1 MGMIKQE
8 GMNRYHT
15 EHSKY
20 RITVEDQIIK
30 KKKTLAQHIFKNK
43 NESSIIGMKSL

>member
-20 RITVEDQIIK
+20 RITVEVEVK
-30 KKKTLAQHIFKNK
+30 KKPLAQHIYKNE
-43 NESSIIGMKSL
+43 NESSK